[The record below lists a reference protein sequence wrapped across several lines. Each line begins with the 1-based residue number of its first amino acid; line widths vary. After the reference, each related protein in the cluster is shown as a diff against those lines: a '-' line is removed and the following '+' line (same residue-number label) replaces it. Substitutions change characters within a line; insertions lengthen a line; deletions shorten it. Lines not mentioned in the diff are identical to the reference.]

1 MPQAAAVVI
10 LLLAVA
16 ASLAVRPWRLL
27 RGGAL
32 ATPLLAALA
41 LLPWLWAWPA
51 LAGMPMALQ
60 WSAAPLLVL
69 LLGWPLAVLALV
81 AAGLGTMLVAGAS
94 FAQAVAMTLW
104 SGVLP
109 ATAMLILGYAIR
121 AIFGTNPASYLAGR
135 AFAAPLVALLFCDGL
150 AAAFGHGPL
159 AQGGGLQYVAAL
171 LLSMGEAGWTCAVAS
186 ALVACRPEWLATW
199 SDRLYLSSGATP
211 SPLKTTRPRRRNGTA
226 W

>member
-1 MPQAAAVVI
+1 MHQALALAIV
-10 LLLAVA
+10 LLAVA

-32 ATPLLAALA
+32 ATPLLATLA

-51 LAGMPMALQ
+51 LAGMPLALQ
-60 WSAAPLLVL
+60 WSAAPLVVL

-81 AAGLGTMLVAGAS
+81 AAGFGTMLVAGAS
-94 FAQAVAMTLW
+94 FTQALSLTLW

-109 ATAMLILGYAIR
+109 ATAMLALGWTVRKA
-121 AIFGTNPASYLAGR
+121 FGTQPAGYLAGR
-135 AFAAPLVALLFCDGL
+135 AFAAPLAALLLCDGL

-159 AQGGGLQYVAAL
+159 AHGGSMQFVATVLLAL
-171 LLSMGEAGWTCAVAS
+171 GEAGWTCAVAS

-199 SDRLYLSSGATP
+199 SDRLYLSSPAP
-211 SPLKTTRPRRRNGTA
+211 VHAETTRPRRRNGTA

>member
-1 MPQAAAVVI
+1 MPTAVALAL

-51 LAGMPMALQ
+51 LAGMPLALQ

-81 AAGLGTMLVAGAS
+81 AAGLATMLVAGAS
-94 FAQAVAMTLW
+94 FSQALGLTLW
-104 SGVLP
+104 SGVVP
-109 ATAMLILGYAIR
+109 ATLMLVLGFAVR
-121 AIFGTNPASYLAGR
+121 GLFGTRPASYLAGR
-135 AFAAPLVALLFCDGL
+135 AFAAPLVALLLGDGL

-159 AQGGGLQYVAAL
+159 AQGGSLQVVAAL
-171 LLSMGEAGWTCAVAS
+171 LLSIGEAGWTCAVAS

-199 SDRLYLSSGATP
+199 SDRLYLSSAAP
-211 SPLKTTRPRRRNGTA
+211 VRAETTRPQRRNRTA